1 MIIVLTRAF
10 FILLGILFGHQ
21 LSIYLYPSHLTNIV
35 QFWIGFI
42 SFSLIFGII
51 GFILGGYVGK
61 YLKYFQGK
69 VEDFIGRMPI
79 ADLITSF
86 IGIFLGIIIAVLVY
100 IIGLS
105 QIPLPSMIRYI
116 ISVFLSLLIIFFTT
130 RVVNTVYRRKDL
142 ILSLRKTKDRISD
155 INRTTTKEEITAKAK
170 ILDTS
175 SIIDGRIYHICSTGF
190 IEGTIIIPN
199 FVIEELQKLA
209 DSSEDLKRKR
219 GRIGLDM
226 LHKLREEKKVEVKII
241 DTDFPNLE
249 GVDSKLV
256 QLAKKLK
263 SAIITNDYNLNK
275 VARLKRVEVLNV
287 NELSNAVKQIILP
300 GEKITVQVI
309 KEGKEENQGIAYLDD
324 GTMIVVEN
332 GKKLVGETVNVE
344 VKGFLQTPAGR
355 MIFTKLL
362 KENQK
367 RFFNKR

>member
-1 MIIVLTRAF
+1 MVIVLTRAF
-10 FILLGILFGHQ
+10 FILLGIIFSYQ
-21 LSIYLYPSHLTNIV
+21 LSNYLYPSHLINIA
-35 QFWIGFI
+35 QFYIGFI
-42 SFSLIFGII
+42 SFLLIFGVI
-51 GFILGGYVGK
+51 GYILGGYIGK
-61 YLKYFQGK
+61 YLKYFQRK
-69 VEDFIGRMPI
+69 IEEFVRSMPI
-79 ADLITSF
+79 PDLISSF
-86 IGIFLGIIIAVLVY
+86 VGFFLGIIIAVLVY

-105 QIPLPSMIRYI
+105 QIPLSSMIRYV
-116 ISVFLSLLIIFFTT
+116 ISVFLSLLIIFLTT
-130 RVVNTVYRRKDL
+130 RVVNIVYRRKDL
-142 ILSLRKTKDRISD
+142 ILSLRKTKDKISD
-155 INRTTTKEEITAKAK
+155 IKKVTKSEEITAKSK

-175 SIIDGRIYHICSTGF
+175 SIIDGRIYHICGTGF
-190 IEGTIIIPN
+190 VEGTIIVPN

-209 DSSEDLKRKR
+209 DSSKDLKRKR

-226 LHKLREEKKVEVKII
+226 LHKLREEKKVKVKII

-256 QLAKKLK
+256 QLAKELK
-263 SAIITNDYNLNK
+263 SSIITNDYNLNK
-275 VARLKRVEVLNV
+275 VARLKRIEVLNV

-309 KEGKEENQGIAYLDD
+309 REGKEEDQGIAYLDD

-344 VKGFLQTPAGR
+344 VKGFLQTLAGR

-362 KENQK
+362 KENRK

>member
-21 LSIYLYPSHLTNIV
+21 LSIYLYPGHLTNIV

-51 GFILGGYVGK
+51 GLILGGYVGK
-61 YLKYFQGK
+61 YLKYFQSK
-69 VEDFIGRMPI
+69 VEDFIGRIPI
-79 ADLITSF
+79 PDLIFSI
-86 IGIFLGIIIAVLVY
+86 IGILLGIVIGAPAYLGLSKIQLPS
-100 IIGLS
+100 IIGTT
-105 QIPLPSMIRYI
+105 IFMFVY
-116 ISVFLSLLIIFFTT
+116 LLIILFTT
-130 RVVNTVYRRKDL
+130 RIVYR
-142 ILSLRKTKDRISD
+142 SKDRILNLIRKKDKIYVEKGAISHE
-155 INRTTTKEEITAKAK
+155 KYTAKSK

-190 IEGTIIIPN
+190 IEGAIIIPN

-256 QLAKKLK
+256 QLAKELK

-275 VARLKRVEVLNV
+275 VARLKRVKVLNV

-309 KEGKEENQGIAYLDD
+309 KEGKEEDQGIAYLDD

>member
-42 SFSLIFGII
+42 SLSLIFGIT
-51 GFILGGYVGK
+51 GLILGGYVGK
-61 YLKYFQGK
+61 YLKYLQGK

-79 ADLITSF
+79 PDLIFSI
-86 IGIFLGIIIAVLVY
+86 IGILLGIVIGAPAYLGLSKIQLPS
-100 IIGLS
+100 IIGTT
-105 QIPLPSMIRYI
+105 ISMFVY
-116 ISVFLSLLIIFFTT
+116 LLIILFTT
-130 RVVNTVYRRKDL
+130 RIVYR
-142 ILSLRKTKDRISD
+142 SKDRILNLIRKKDKIYVEKGAISQE
-155 INRTTTKEEITAKAK
+155 KYTAKAK

-190 IEGTIIIPN
+190 IEGAIIIPN

-256 QLAKKLK
+256 QLAKELK

-309 KEGKEENQGIAYLDD
+309 KEGKEEDQGIAYLDD

>member
-10 FILLGILFGHQ
+10 FILLGIVFSYQ
-21 LSIYLYPSHLTNIV
+21 LSNYLYPGHLTNIV
-35 QFWIGFI
+35 QFYIGFI

-51 GFILGGYVGK
+51 GLILGGYVGK

-69 VEDFIGRMPI
+69 IEDFIGRMPI
-79 ADLITSF
+79 PDLIFSI
-86 IGIFLGIIIAVLVY
+86 IGILLGIAIGLPAYLVLSKIQLLS
-100 IIGLS
+100 IIGTV
-105 QIPLPSMIRYI
+105 ISMFVY
-116 ISVFLSLLIIFFTT
+116 SLIILFTT
-130 RVVNTVYRRKDL
+130 RIVYKN
-142 ILSLRKTKDRISD
+142 KDRILNLIRKKDKIHVEKGAISHEKY
-155 INRTTTKEEITAKAK
+155 NAKSK

-190 IEGTIIIPN
+190 VEGAIIIPN

-226 LHKLREEKKVEVKII
+226 LHKLREEKKVKVKII

-256 QLAKKLK
+256 QLAKELK
-263 SAIITNDYNLNK
+263 SSIITNDYNLNK
-275 VARLKRVEVLNV
+275 VARLKRIEVLNV

-309 KEGKEENQGIAYLDD
+309 REGKEEDQGIAYLDD

-344 VKGFLQTPAGR
+344 VKGFLQTLAGR

-362 KENQK
+362 KENRK